1 MHPERFHVALVT
13 DPIDAGALADL
24 VGTPASGGVVAFS
37 GNVRN
42 EHEGRGVTAID
53 YSAASGLALAQ
64 LEAVCREILEDPE
77 IHRVAAVHR
86 TGHLVVGEASVVVAA
101 SAAHRRAAFRGAQR
115 LIDRIKEVVPVWKHE
130 HFDDGTSGWAPGFT
144 VAEADRS
151 PGPAREGAGECS

>member
-1 MHPERFHVALVT
+1 MPGRYVASLIAFVVFGT
-13 DPIDAGALADL
+13 AAPGAAQESPPSEP
-24 VGTPASGGVVAFS
+24 PA
-37 GNVRN
+37 
-42 EHEGRGVTAID
+42 EWGVTAID

-130 HFDDGTSGWAPGFT
+130 HFVEGDSRWVPGQPPPT
-144 VAEADRS
+144 PSAVET
-151 PGPAREGAGECS
+151 